1 MIRCSIFDQQYNRA
15 LCDLGA
21 SINIMPK
28 VIFEQQQY
36 PTLSPTMM
44 YVQLA
49 DSSIQYPEGKIKNML
64 VRLCCLWHGGRHG
77 YIACSW
83 TSLPMGCQGPNRRQG
98 WRNPLLQRN
107 GQYSL
112 QVPIQNKAEIHHS
125 PGPRW
130 DHNLGGAGT
139 PARRNTSHT
148 YTLKK
153 NQKGM
158 AKGWEFVLV

>member
-28 VIFEQQQY
+28 VIFEQLQY

-64 VRLCCLWHGGRHG
+64 VR
-77 YIACSW
+77 
-83 TSLPMGCQGPNRRQG
+83 
-98 WRNPLLQRN
+98 
-107 GQYSL
+107 
-112 QVPIQNKAEIHHS
+112 V
-125 PGPRW
+125 
-130 DHNLGGAGT
+130 
-139 PARRNTSHT
+139 
-148 YTLKK
+148 K
-153 NQKGM
+153 NS
-158 AKGWEFVLV
+158 FVLADFVVFDMEGDMVI

>member
-1 MIRCSIFDQQYNRA
+1 MATLHGDPGVAMIRCSIFDQQYNRA

-28 VIFEQQQY
+28 VIFEQLQY

-83 TSLPMGCQGPNRRQG
+83 TSLPMG
-98 WRNPLLQRN
+98 
-107 GQYSL
+107 
-112 QVPIQNKAEIHHS
+112 
-125 PGPRW
+125 
-130 DHNLGGAGT
+130 
-139 PARRNTSHT
+139 
-148 YTLKK
+148 
-153 NQKGM
+153 
-158 AKGWEFVLV
+158 